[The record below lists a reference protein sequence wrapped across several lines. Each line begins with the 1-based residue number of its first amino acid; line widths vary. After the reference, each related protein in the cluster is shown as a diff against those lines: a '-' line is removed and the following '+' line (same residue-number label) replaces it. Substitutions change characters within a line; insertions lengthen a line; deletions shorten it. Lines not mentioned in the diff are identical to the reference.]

1 MKEVNLITV
10 NINVDV
16 LELIGNMLFPKIWQT
31 IPKPE
36 NELKWQE
43 VETPKQEPEQEQNAE
58 QLELNLKTPETLNIK
73 EPPKR
78 KNCRY
83 AAKSEGSVMFEGS
96 STFKFSPNKKTMLD
110 FFGAKRT
117 RLVHTDRIN
126 DETHIILEESR
137 VLASIAQA
145 AGRPIKKYRRYYSMA
160 NGGKLTTINITEVK

>member
-10 NINVDV
+10 NINVDA

-31 IPKPE
+31 IPKSE

-43 VETPKQEPEQEQNAE
+43 VETPKQEQNAE

-73 EPPKR
+73 AQPKR
-78 KNCRY
+78 NNCRY
-83 AAKSEGSVMFEGS
+83 AAKSEVSVMFEGS
-96 STFKFSPNKKTMLD
+96 STFKIFPNKKKMLD

-126 DETHIILEESR
+126 DETHIILEEAR